1 MGCSVIYTADGEVA
15 LGGNNEDYFNPFTM
29 AWFLPPEDG
38 ASGRVYFGYEGF
50 IWGGGMNDQGL
61 FFDALAVDQP
71 MSVSQGEKHSYEGS
85 LPDKAMKEC
94 ATVDCIT
101 DIFSQ
106 FHTYDTWYHQFM
118 FGDAAGN
125 HNPFAATAFSH

>member
-1 MGCSVIYTADGEVA
+1 
-15 LGGNNEDYFNPFTM
+15 
-29 AWFLPPEDG
+29 
-38 ASGRVYFGYEGF
+38 
-50 IWGGGMNDQGL
+50 
-61 FFDALAVDQP
+61 
-71 MSVSQGEKHSYEGS
+71 MSVSQGEKPSYEGS

-94 ATVDCIT
+94 ATVDCVT

-118 FGDAAGN
+118 FGDADGN